1 MTTPT
6 PDELDALL
14 CTLGNAAD
22 NKGLDIGTAWN
33 LLDESADA
41 ITALRAQVAEARRE
55 PADEEL
61 DAMDANLR
69 ACCYGKDHSVEKD
82 NFCKVADAITA
93 LRAQVAEARVLLS
106 TRVEAKRLDEVMDQL
121 VEARCERDHWKR
133 TCEMTEDRFAE
144 ARKRSD
150 RVVAVW
156 EDQEVRGWWDRMDAA
171 IAALGGE

>member
-33 LLDESADA
+33 LLDES
-41 ITALRAQVAEARRE
+41 
-55 PADEEL
+55 
-61 DAMDANLR
+61 
-69 ACCYGKDHSVEKD
+69 
-82 NFCKVADAITA
+82 ADAITA